1 MALAQQQKSLWR
13 RLLDGWLA
21 IAAHFGE
28 VQTLVLLGL
37 IYSLVV
43 GPASVVSRVAGSDF
57 LSKRGLRESGS
68 AWREAESR
76 APDLENLK
84 QPF

>member
-1 MALAQQQKSLWR
+1 LTQTPSLWR
-13 RLLDGWLA
+13 RLLGGWLL
-21 IAAHFGE
+21 IAGHFGE

-43 GPASVVSRVAGSDF
+43 GPASLIARAVGSD
-57 LSKRGLRESGS
+57 LLAKRGLGEPGS
-68 AWREAESR
+68 AWCDADSR
-76 APDLENLK
+76 PSDLENLK

>member
-1 MALAQQQKSLWR
+1 VTQKRSWWR
-13 RLLDGWLA
+13 RLRDGWLL
-21 IAAHFGE
+21 IAGHFGE

-43 GPASVVSRVAGSDF
+43 GPASLVSRLAGSDF
-57 LSKRGLRESGS
+57 LSKRGLGESGS
-68 AWREAESR
+68 AWQDADQRP
-76 APDLENLK
+76 PDLENLK